1 MNAKKVIFLDG
12 DGTLWYPKLTKRTQ
26 KPHWIYHDVNTK
38 DNYLA
43 HLELTPGIDTA
54 LNVLSAAHIYLV
66 VISANPYS
74 EDIAV
79 KYIKERLDHFGLT
92 RYFYEYRSSDGAN
105 PKDKARVMLQ
115 VLKDLKLH
123 KEDALMIGDSYVYD
137 YLAATEVGIDAFWIE
152 NTISTMIEAP
162 PSNLHKIQEVEDIVE
177 ILNLVK

>member
-1 MNAKKVIFLDG
+1 
-12 DGTLWYPKLTKRTQ
+12 
-26 KPHWIYHDVNTK
+26 
-38 DNYLA
+38 
-43 HLELTPGIDTA
+43 
-54 LNVLSAAHIYLV
+54 
-66 VISANPYS
+66 
-74 EDIAV
+74 
-79 KYIKERLDHFGLT
+79 
-92 RYFYEYRSSDGAN
+92 
-105 PKDKARVMLQ
+105 MLQ